1 MASATGYPYSY
12 RRWHSRGAQRHWVAL
27 RAEKLRG
34 QQQAQTEA
42 AQDTVVP
49 EENAQE
55 QAVPMDAESG
65 QQ

>member
-1 MASATGYPYSY
+1 M
-12 RRWHSRGAQRHWVAL
+12 AL

-55 QAVPMDAESG
+55 QAVPMDAETG
-65 QQ
+65 EQ